1 MRHSYYDTSYYGS
14 HKAYKYNKFR
24 VVTNNPRKLV
34 YFFIYLFPLVTSV
47 YFNAWPTWKQFFS
60 AAVGVVPVYWTV
72 GIVEAFTYM
81 PILGAGGSYL
91 GFITGNMSNIKVP
104 IAINAMESLGIRQG
118 TEEGDVISTIVIAI
132 SSIVTCLI
140 IVIFVILMVPL
151 TPFFSDPAL
160 KPAFDNVV
168 PALFGGLMV
177 VFISKNPK
185 VGLPPVIL
193 CAALFILI
201 PYLGEIYPLI
211 VPVVAILTVIYARTL
226 YKKGKI

>member
-1 MRHSYYDTSYYGS
+1 MKNRNISYTDNIHFSGRIW
-14 HKAYKYNKFR
+14 F
-24 VVTNNPRKLV
+24 VLV
-34 YFFIYLFPLVTSV
+34 YFFIYLFPLVTSI
-47 YFNAWPTWKQFFS
+47 YFNAWPTWKQFIS
-60 AAVGVVPVYWTV
+60 AAVGVVPVYWAV

-104 IAINAMESLGIRQG
+104 IAINAMESLGVRQG

-140 IVIFVILMVPL
+140 IVLFVILMVPL

-211 VPVVAILTVIYARTL
+211 VPIVAVLTVVYARTL